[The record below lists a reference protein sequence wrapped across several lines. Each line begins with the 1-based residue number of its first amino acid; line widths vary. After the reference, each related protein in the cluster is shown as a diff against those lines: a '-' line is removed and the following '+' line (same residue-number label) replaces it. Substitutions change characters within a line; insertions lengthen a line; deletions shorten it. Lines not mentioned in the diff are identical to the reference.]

1 MVRLGKAWLT
11 LLMIGEVRLDF
22 VDFLDRWTERK
33 RETNIQTDLKTDRLT
48 CIVTSS
54 MFPRFVRFIV
64 ESWSN
69 RRM

>member
-11 LLMIGEVRLDF
+11 LLMIGKVRLDF

-48 CIVTSS
+48 CIVISS
-54 MFPRFVRFIV
+54 MSPRFDRFIV